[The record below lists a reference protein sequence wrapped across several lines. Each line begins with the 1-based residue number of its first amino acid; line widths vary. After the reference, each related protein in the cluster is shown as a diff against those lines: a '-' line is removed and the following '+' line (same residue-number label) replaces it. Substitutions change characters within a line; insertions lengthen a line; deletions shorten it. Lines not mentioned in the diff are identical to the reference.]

1 MKKIFLFFAIFLI
14 APSVLAEMTIQAEQN
29 VYNLGNRIRAS
40 ASVLYEADFDG
51 LFKLTITCNDY
62 QLQYYTTP
70 VSLEANSR
78 TAVDVP
84 ELAATS
90 SMLGS
95 CMLSGVLTT
104 NSNLLIEE
112 KSSNSFE
119 VTHLLKV
126 LPVNSRITTLPSE
139 SIKVAG
145 IVNEAFGNN
154 LLKADV
160 KVALD
165 DSTYQT
171 EAIDGKFDVLI
182 ELPKN
187 IKSGK
192 HSVEITASD
201 SKNNM
206 GIGAIEL
213 EITPVE
219 QYLKL
224 ELSEYNIGPGKKIGI
239 TSSLYDQADELINA
253 SLGLEMV
260 YEDDEKIFI
269 KTAQSN
275 EKIEYEFSQYTKPGN
290 YAITAVYNNLQSQA
304 VANVSTLREVKI
316 KYNNQSVFIENIGN
330 VLFLDELTFILQ
342 NEFGKYPLTKEISI
356 EPGKL
361 ISIDLSKEVPEG
373 IYNVLLEKAKD
384 LAAPLIENVNESMDS
399 VSEDILA
406 ENTKIEDNRPIYKRL
421 ISGIGSITGGL
432 AGADGLLTKNPLVAP
447 MLLAAVILLLVIRYG
462 RKPIMSL
469 IKREKKEEPKEK
481 EN

>member
-14 APSVLAEMTIQAEQN
+14 IPSVLADITIQTEQN
-29 VYNLGNRIRAS
+29 AYNLGNRIRAS

-119 VTHLLKV
+119 VTHQLKV
-126 LPVNSRITTLPSE
+126 LPVNSRITALPSE
-139 SIKVAG
+139 SIKIAG
-145 IVNEAFGNN
+145 VVNEAFGNN

-165 DSTYQT
+165 DSAYQT

-182 ELPKN
+182 ELSKN

-206 GIGAIEL
+206 G
-213 EITPVE
+213 
-219 QYLKL
+219 
-224 ELSEYNIGPGKKIGI
+224 
-239 TSSLYDQADELINA
+239 
-253 SLGLEMV
+253 
-260 YEDDEKIFI
+260 
-269 KTAQSN
+269 
-275 EKIEYEFSQYTKPGN
+275 
-290 YAITAVYNNLQSQA
+290 
-304 VANVSTLREVKI
+304 
-316 KYNNQSVFIENIGN
+316 
-330 VLFLDELTFILQ
+330 
-342 NEFGKYPLTKEISI
+342 
-356 EPGKL
+356 
-361 ISIDLSKEVPEG
+361 
-373 IYNVLLEKAKD
+373 
-384 LAAPLIENVNESMDS
+384 
-399 VSEDILA
+399 
-406 ENTKIEDNRPIYKRL
+406 
-421 ISGIGSITGGL
+421 
-432 AGADGLLTKNPLVAP
+432 AGA
-447 MLLAAVILLLVIRYG
+447 
-462 RKPIMSL
+462 
-469 IKREKKEEPKEK
+469 
-481 EN
+481 